1 MLCLSL
7 CTSNMLLYAAPAS
20 MQSTETLLDVMNI
33 NQAIQDLTTSE
44 TLQQL
49 TQQIIEYHSIPAT
62 QENQKRIYNAIQ
74 NYYLSDTYQRNFRQ
88 NFLNIYNQNMTEA
101 ETQQW
106 IKFYKTAIGQS
117 ILNNKNFEQKTV
129 AAIEQIFPENAEPS
143 PQAQAKLAQV
153 MENFLSP

>member
-1 MLCLSL
+1 
-7 CTSNMLLYAAPAS
+7 
-20 MQSTETLLDVMNI
+20 
-33 NQAIQDLTTSE
+33 
-44 TLQQL
+44 
-49 TQQIIEYHSIPAT
+49 
-62 QENQKRIYNAIQ
+62 
-74 NYYLSDTYQRNFRQ
+74 
-88 NFLNIYNQNMTEA
+88 MTEA